1 MTHLHKITTKIGAIA
16 IGMQADAKA
25 LVAKA
30 RQEAAEF
37 RYKYT
42 RTITLNPLF
51 RYGYE
56 VTVDALAKR
65 LSEIAQVSTQQ
76 AAMRP
81 LAVSLTL
88 IGMDEEF
95 GEPQVFKCDPSGYY
109 TGYIGTATG
118 PKASE
123 IQSALEKKL
132 IDGQDG
138 RKVLNTTSDKD
149 TVELAVETLGAALG
163 HEFKTEEIEVGIVS
177 ADCPRFRLL
186 TTQDVDAVLNAIAEK
201 D

>member
-1 MTHLHKITTKIGAIA
+1 MQKHSWLEPDKRQPNFVTSTHNHR
-16 IGMQADAKA
+16 
-25 LVAKA
+25 VSFH
-30 RQEAAEF
+30 RF
-37 RYKYT
+37 
-42 RTITLNPLF
+42 
-51 RYGYE
+51 GYE
-56 VTVDALAKR
+56 VPVDALAKR

-123 IQSALEKKL
+123 IQSTLEKRL
-132 IDGQDG
+132 VDGG
-138 RKVLNTTSDKD
+138 NGGKALNTASVKD
-149 TVELAVETLGAALG
+149 TIELAVETLGAALG
-163 HEFKTEEIEVGIVS
+163 QEFKTEEIEVGMVS
-177 ADCPRFRLL
+177 AEHPNFRLL
-186 TTQDVDAVLNAIAEK
+186 SEQDIDVVLNAIAEK